1 MNVEMLYDDVAME
14 NTHFFLISADN
25 NLKQAKNNYDSSK
38 LTGDKLV
45 TDAETFMK
53 EIEPYLASYNNAT
66 EKIYTGA
73 SNSNGMNIQAKG
85 SSQIVESIKKLDFS
99 KKSADSIELQ
109 EKLEL
114 LGYDIGAS
122 GVDGIIGQNTL
133 SALKEFLA
141 AKLCSIENGST
152 DDITIESFDIFNYI
166 NTHSFSSTD
175 DITIEI
181 FELLRSCFKDMI
193 NKLKDKIDKG
203 EATDEEKIKYT
214 QIVLKELGYYPAT
227 EGINGSANPI
237 TEYAVMT
244 YCVSNG
250 IEFSS
255 VNITNMELSFL
266 KQISEATKT
275 YAEVKQERLEQ
286 IKSGKVDLDM
296 SSKNQRIEIQLM
308 LKASGYYTGAIDGEF
323 GDNIE
328 VALRHICEDRGLCS
342 PDMTVITDWSQI
354 TLETFAV
361 IATTDKRGLE
371 EFKRSDENDKTFMGA
386 VLDVKRYFAT
396 HGFKYCMDCST
407 VDGKIVRKVIISDS
421 SRICTHK
428 KDSYV
433 TDCSTAV
440 TAYLYYYAEANGSK
454 TMMKEFN
461 QQKNSTAYV
470 NVVENDG
477 YINGVKYFEVVSQE
491 ELQEGDILVKNGHV
505 EVYAGSMANET
516 EPNVYN
522 AGTDTSVAASGI
534 TESSHSISGYS
545 ILRPISPEEVKKIDN
560 AN

>member
-14 NTHFFLISADN
+14 NTHYFLISANN

-38 LTGDKLV
+38 LTGDRLV

-53 EIEPYLASYNNAT
+53 EIEPYLVSYNNAT

-85 SSQIVESIKKLDFS
+85 SSQIVENIKKLDFS
-99 KKSADSIELQ
+99 KKSADSFELQ
-109 EKLEL
+109 DKLNL
-114 LGYDIGAS
+114 LGYDIGDS

-133 SALKEFLA
+133 SALNEFLA
-141 AKLCSIENGST
+141 DKNWGLIGIGST
-152 DDITIESFDIFNYI
+152 DDITIR
-166 NTHSFSSTD
+166 
-175 DITIEI
+175 I
-181 FELLRSCFKDMI
+181 FELLRSYFKDMI
-193 NKLKDKIDKG
+193 NELKDKIDRG
-203 EATDEEKIKYT
+203 EATKEEKIKYT
-214 QIVLKELGYYPAT
+214 QIVLRELGYYPAT
-227 EGINGSANPI
+227 EGINGSANKI

-250 IEFSS
+250 IDFSS
-255 VNITNMELSFL
+255 VDVKNMELSFL
-266 KQISEATKT
+266 EHISKATKT

-296 SSKNQRIEIQLM
+296 SSENQRIEIQLM
-308 LKASGYYTGAIDGEF
+308 LKASGYYTGDIDGKF
-323 GDNIE
+323 GGNIQ

-342 PDMTVITDWSQI
+342 PDMTNITDWSQI

-371 EFKRSDENDKTFMGA
+371 EFKRSDESDKTFMGA
-386 VLDVKRYFAT
+386 VLDLKAYYAS
-396 HGFKYCMDCST
+396 HGFKYCMKECNRHINPTETTRASCQFCNKS
-407 VDGKIVRKVIISDS
+407 VK
-421 SRICTHK
+421 
-428 KDSYV
+428 SYSV
-433 TDCSTAV
+433 DCSTAV
-440 TAYLYYYAEANGSK
+440 TAYLYYYAKANGSK

-461 QQKNSTAYV
+461 QQKNSGSYV
-470 NVVENDG
+470 IAVENDG

-491 ELQEGDILVKNGHV
+491 ELQEGDILVMDGHV

-516 EPNVYN
+516 HANVYN
-522 AGTDTSVAASGI
+522 AGGDSSIAEPGI
-534 TESSHSISGYS
+534 TKSGDEHIISGYS
-545 ILRPISPEEVKKIDN
+545 YLRPISPEEVQKIDN